1 MLELVFVSSR
11 KIKRMK
17 LAELQSNAYYDMQA
31 GVPAVIQADNDGSYL
46 FRYNIEEWKESGE
59 DGEEVQ
65 MGWKYRE
72 IRIWEQPSKA
82 VLKKALIRSI
92 VDETEEFSLL
102 NSYNKHVI
110 GIAADEEAVEKYK
123 EFLLMT
129 EEIDALL
136 TQTFPDA

>member
-1 MLELVFVSSR
+1 
-11 KIKRMK
+11 MK

-59 DGEEVQ
+59 DGEE
-65 MGWKYRE
+65 
-72 IRIWEQPSKA
+72 
-82 VLKKALIRSI
+82 
-92 VDETEEFSLL
+92 
-102 NSYNKHVI
+102 
-110 GIAADEEAVEKYK
+110 AVEKYK